1 MMTNRTKRF
10 NKKLW
15 EENDTKGKEFATFIL
30 KKIYGDN
37 IKIEEGT
44 EYGVDLKL
52 FNGDNIL
59 IKTAEVEVRRN
70 WSNDSKFPFD
80 TLNIPYRKKK
90 FFTNNI
96 CEYVS
101 INRLFTRCLLIKEKD
116 ILNSPIEEN
125 KNKYVKNGERFF
137 KVDISKCKEYT
148 R

>member
-1 MMTNRTKRF
+1 MMINRTKRF

-44 EYGVDLKL
+44 KYGVDLKL

-125 KNKYVKNGERFF
+125 KNKYVKSGEKFF

>member
-1 MMTNRTKRF
+1 MINRTKRF

-30 KKIYGDN
+30 KKIYGNN
-37 IKIEEGT
+37 IKIVEGV

-52 FNGDNIL
+52 FEDDIL

-125 KNKYVKNGERFF
+125 KNKYVKSGEKFF

-148 R
+148 I

>member
-1 MMTNRTKRF
+1 MINKTKRF

-15 EENDTKGKEFATFIL
+15 KENDKEGKEFATSIL
-30 KKIYGDN
+30 KKIYGNN
-37 IKIEEGT
+37 IKIVEGV

-52 FNGDNIL
+52 FEDDTL
-59 IKTAEVEVRRN
+59 IKTAEVEVRHS
-70 WSNDSKFPFD
+70 WGNDSKFPFN
-80 TLNIPYRKKK
+80 TVNTPYRKKK

-125 KNKYVKNGERFF
+125 KNKYVKSGEKFF

-148 R
+148 I

>member
-1 MMTNRTKRF
+1 MMINRTKRF

-15 EENDTKGKEFATFIL
+15 KENDKKGKEFATSML
-30 KKIYGDN
+30 KKIYGNN
-37 IKIEEGT
+37 IKIVEGI

-52 FNGDNIL
+52 FNEDNIL
-59 IKTAEVEVRRN
+59 IKTAEVEVRHN

-125 KNKYVKNGERFF
+125 KNKYVKSGEKFF
-137 KVDISKCKEYT
+137 KIDISKCKEYT
-148 R
+148 I

>member
-1 MMTNRTKRF
+1 MINRTKKF

-15 EENDTKGKEFATFIL
+15 RENDKKGKEFATSIL
-30 KKIYGDN
+30 KKIYGNN
-37 IKIEEGT
+37 IKIVEGV

-52 FNGDNIL
+52 FEDDTL
-59 IKTAEVEVRRN
+59 IKTAEVEVRHS
-70 WSNDSKFPFD
+70 WSNDSKFPFN
-80 TLNIPYRKKK
+80 TVNIPYRKKK

-96 CEYVS
+96 CEYIS

-116 ILNSPIEEN
+116 ISSSPIEEN
-125 KNKYVKNGERFF
+125 KNKYVKSGEKFF

>member
-1 MMTNRTKRF
+1 MTNRTKRF

-59 IKTAEVEVRRN
+59 IKTAEVE
-70 WSNDSKFPFD
+70 
-80 TLNIPYRKKK
+80 L
-90 FFTNNI
+90 
-96 CEYVS
+96 
-101 INRLFTRCLLIKEKD
+101 
-116 ILNSPIEEN
+116 
-125 KNKYVKNGERFF
+125 
-137 KVDISKCKEYT
+137 
-148 R
+148 